1 MYNHRSDSISARGFR
16 ILVSLHERKEQKDRV
31 PDGMHSIGPI
41 AHAHRVPTARHAA
54 SRHSMC
60 ATDPKSRQGPS
71 SKLQAKSIRV
81 AQCCVWVQTR
91 IRARSG
97 GPGTVANEHTVHI
110 TLSLVRLSPLSHA
123 GLAWIG
129 GFQGRESRWVLSASR
144 ASAAP
149 APARAPGRG
158 GRPGSRHPCGRPPP
172 SRPRSTRHWGRR
184 LCPSRA
190 AAHGST
196 HPRTTR
202 PR

>member
-1 MYNHRSDSISARGFR
+1 
-16 ILVSLHERKEQKDRV
+16 
-31 PDGMHSIGPI
+31 MHSIDPI
-41 AHAHRVPTARHAA
+41 AHAHRVPTARDTRPVATACAPQTHSRAKLEAA
-54 SRHSMC
+54 SQEHPRR
-60 ATDPKSRQGPS
+60 PVLRVGPDADTGA
-71 SKLQAKSIRV
+71 LGR
-81 AQCCVWVQTR
+81 
-91 IRARSG
+91 
-97 GPGTVANEHTVHI
+97 GPGTVANEPTVHI

-158 GRPGSRHPCGRPPP
+158 GRPGSRRPCGRPPP